1 MFLLETVRS
10 HVVYCVVPCC
20 KMDSG
25 WQSMAWSRAAKQRC
39 WHLHHT
45 AQHPRNFVGGCK
57 LDLNDLECVCKL
69 SSISWKGTDTK
80 FAGACPA
87 KDLRVAERHGSW
99 GWMHL
104 YASVFTP
111 NSIHIEANSFG
122 TECQTAGTTTKHRWP
137 LQVVH
142 LSKEL
147 EKPPNQWQVS
157 SLLWPKEEAKH
168 KTKRWKKSYAF
179 DTLCAQ
185 TMELCFSMPSSHL
198 EGEEPARTN
207 PFLEGINTRLWPQ
220 PLLLWIVH

>member
-1 MFLLETVRS
+1 MHNWKLCWDSKELVYVSFDYFRTFDRPCLCMFLLETVRL

-45 AQHPRNFVGGCK
+45 AQHSRNFVRGCK

-87 KDLRVAERHGSW
+87 KDLHVAERHGSW

-111 NSIHIEANSFG
+111 NNIHIEANSFG
-122 TECQTAGTTTKHRWP
+122 TGCQTAGTTTKHRWP

-157 SLLWPKEEAKH
+157 SQLWPKEEAKH
-168 KTKRWKKSYAF
+168 KTKRWKKAM
-179 DTLCAQ
+179 LLHANNG
-185 TMELCFSMPSSHL
+185 TML
-198 EGEEPARTN
+198 
-207 PFLEGINTRLWPQ
+207 
-220 PLLLWIVH
+220 